1 MANIDNIIETPII
14 ATEVVTDPAA
24 PALGL
29 GAGAK
34 EGLRS
39 FNLSDKIDFFIQI
52 KEMDI
57 ANLHH
62 HIFIQIYKYITI
74 L

>member
-39 FNLSDKIDFFIQI
+39 
-52 KEMDI
+52 
-57 ANLHH
+57 
-62 HIFIQIYKYITI
+62 
-74 L
+74 

>member
-1 MANIDNIIETPII
+1 MANIDSIIETPII
-14 ATEVVTDPAA
+14 ATEVVTDPLA

-39 FNLSDKIDFFIQI
+39 
-52 KEMDI
+52 
-57 ANLHH
+57 
-62 HIFIQIYKYITI
+62 
-74 L
+74 